1 MFVTITIAGQ
11 LFGIPTIQ
19 VQDAHDTPKVTPVPL
34 APREVAGV
42 LNLRGKIVTVINL
55 RERLNLAP
63 VGSDETTMSIVVEHG
78 GDLYSLVID
87 DVGDVLSLPDD
98 QFEKCPATMDPLWR
112 EIAVG
117 RLSPRRPADDH
128 DRGGPAPGL
137 YEELHALTRP
147 HRCPL
152 SRVAGF
158 SVTFQR

>member
-1 MFVTITIAGQ
+1 MSESTAVAVNNSRMTEFVTITIAGQ

-117 RLSPRRPADDH
+117 VYRLDGRLMIMTEV
-128 DRGGPAPGL
+128 DRL
-137 YEELHALTRP
+137 L
-147 HRCPL
+147 
-152 SRVAGF
+152 GF
-158 SVTFQR
+158 MKNYMH